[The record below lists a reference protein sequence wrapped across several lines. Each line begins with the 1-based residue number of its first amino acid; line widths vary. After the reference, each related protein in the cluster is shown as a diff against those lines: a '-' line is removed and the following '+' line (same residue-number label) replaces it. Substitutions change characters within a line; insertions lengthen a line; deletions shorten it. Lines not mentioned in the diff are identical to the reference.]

1 MEHGST
7 VDLLVEGY
15 FGEDAAIRRVARE
28 SVLML
33 GGPRALLMQ
42 AAHPLVAAG
51 IVDHSRFREDLWCR
65 LARTMT
71 GLYTIV
77 FGTREQA
84 DRVSALTR
92 AAHERVCGR
101 RGSRSYSAADPAL
114 MLWVHS
120 TLVDT
125 GLVMYETYVRQ
136 LEPATREDFYQ
147 QMKVVATVFG
157 VPPDVHPPTLT
168 DFRSYQRALL
178 ESGEVRVGPDA
189 RAIAGSV
196 LAPPAPLPLRPALR
210 AIAAQGAG
218 LLPPTLREQ
227 YGLSWTRADG
237 LALRASSQ
245 SCRRLLPLLPPALRQ
260 TERLPLR
267 LLAAFARV

>member
-1 MEHGST
+1 
-7 VDLLVEGY
+7 
-15 FGEDAAIRRVARE
+15 
-28 SVLML
+28 ML

-51 IVDHSRFREDLWCR
+51 IVDHSRFREDPWRR

-77 FGTREQA
+77 FGTREEA
-84 DRVSALTR
+84 ERVGTVTR
-92 AAHERVCGR
+92 AAHEGVCGG
-101 RGSRSYSAADPAL
+101 RGGRSYSAAEPAL

-125 GLVMYETYVRQ
+125 GLVMYETFVRQ
-136 LEPATREDFYQ
+136 LEPAMAEDFYQ
-147 QMKVVATVFG
+147 QMKVVATLFG
-157 VPPDVHPPTLT
+157 VPPDVHPPTLS
-168 DFRSYQRALL
+168 DFRSYQRSML
-178 ESGEVRVGPDA
+178 ESEEVRVGPDA
-189 RAIAGSV
+189 CAVAATV
-196 LAPPAPLPLRPALR
+196 MAPPAPLPLRPALR

-227 YGLSWTRADG
+227 YGLRWTRADG

-245 SCRRLLPLLPPALRQ
+245 SCRRLLPLLPAVLRQ

-267 LLAAFARV
+267 LVTAFACP

>member
-1 MEHGST
+1 
-7 VDLLVEGY
+7 
-15 FGEDAAIRRVARE
+15 
-28 SVLML
+28 ML

-51 IVDHSRFREDLWCR
+51 IVDHSRFRQDPWRR

-84 DRVSALTR
+84 DRVGAVTR
-92 AAHERVCGR
+92 TAHRRVCGR
-101 RGSRSYSAADPAL
+101 HGSHTYSAADPAL

-125 GLVMYETYVRQ
+125 GLVMYETYVRE
-136 LEPATREDFYQ
+136 LEPATAEDFYQ

-157 VPPDVHPPTLT
+157 VPPDVHPPTLA
-168 DFRSYQRALL
+168 DFRSYQRSLL

-189 RAIAGSV
+189 RDVAAVI
-196 LAPPAPLPLRPALR
+196 LAPPAPLPLRAALR
-210 AIAAQGAG
+210 TIAAQGAG

-227 YGLSWTRADG
+227 YGVRWSRADG

-245 SCRRLLPLLPPALRQ
+245 SCRSLLPLLPPVLRR

-267 LLAAFARV
+267 LVAAFGRL